1 MSKMDI
7 LVIPYTKNIKS
18 SGEVDDISK
27 YTSPLKLFDYLA
39 VGKIIISSDLKVLR
53 EVIDHKNAYFIKN
66 YENIFEWKRNI
77 IKAKNNRQKIF
88 IMSKNNLKLSKD
100 FDHKNRVKKY
110 L

>member
-1 MSKMDI
+1 MI
-7 LVIPYTKNIKS
+7 V
-18 SGEVDDISK
+18 V
-27 YTSPLKLFDYLA
+27 
-39 VGKIIISSDLKVLR
+39 KIIISLYLKVLK
-53 EVIDHKNAYFIKN
+53 EVFDHKNAYFINN

-77 IKAKNNRQKIF
+77 IKAKNNRQQIF